1 MEKCLYCALLIEHHT
16 GRVLLP
22 HNFYSIH
29 GQLDTKGAMSGTY
42 LIPRLI
48 EKLPKSGIFQYYQ
61 SDVPNESSFS
71 QEIQL

>member
-1 MEKCLYCALLIEHHT
+1 MLIEYET

-29 GQLDTKGAMSGTY
+29 GQLDTKGPMSGIY

-48 EKLPKSGIFQYYQ
+48 ERLPNSGIFQYYQ
-61 SDVPNESSFS
+61 SDVPNEHSFS

>member
-1 MEKCLYCALLIEHHT
+1 MEKCLYCALLIEYDT

-29 GQLDTKGAMSGTY
+29 GQLDIKGPMSGIY

-48 EKLPKSGIFQYYQ
+48 ERLPNSGIFQYYQ
-61 SDVPNESSFS
+61 SDVPNEHSFS